1 MDISKYKS
9 LIIERRQSLVDANA
23 TASLGTATVELD
35 QTKVGRLSR
44 MDAMQ
49 MQQMNLE
56 TERRRKREL
65 VALDTALQRLQQGD
79 FGFCLQCD
87 EEINPKRLEI
97 DLTATL
103 CIKCASAREKL

>member
-1 MDISKYKS
+1 MDSSKFKR
-9 LIIERRQSLVDANA
+9 LIDQRRQSLIDANTIA
-23 TASLGTATVELD
+23 QSGTAAVELD

-44 MDAMQ
+44 MDAIQ

-56 TERRRKREL
+56 SERRRKREL
-65 VALDTALQRLQQGD
+65 VALDAAWQRLEQGD
-79 FGFCLQCD
+79 FGLCVQCD
-87 EEINPKRLEI
+87 EEIATKRLEI